1 MAGLRQSTPKTAGW
15 KSLPGAEMTMSFKVI
30 TICYYGTLVKYSE
43 IVIMKTNYEEVEE
56 HIMYKHICFFNI
68 ARYIGGF

>member
-1 MAGLRQSTPKTAGW
+1 
-15 KSLPGAEMTMSFKVI
+15 MTMSFKVI